1 MDKYILLEP
10 DFLLIH
16 LKNSLTLRFQL
27 MSKEQLIYFGRHPM
41 MQSILSSI
49 MVTEPFKKI
58 MTFN

>member
-1 MDKYILLEP
+1 MLEP